1 MSNTSS
7 ETKSTS
13 SIYANCGKGG
23 TDVTNTCNKCKSV
36 MYCNAACKKKH
47 RHKHKEACERR
58 VAEQHDEKLFEQPPP
73 LEDCPICFLRLPSL
87 GTGKTY
93 MSCCGKVICNGCV
106 HAPVYDDKGNEVDN
120 EKCPFCRTPTPTSH
134 DEDTKRYEDRVA
146 LNDAAAICNLGS
158 FYYNANY
165 GLPQNYAKA
174 AELGIEQENLVML
187 MRITILVLFTS

>member
-87 GTGKTY
+87 STGKTY
-93 MSCCGKVICNGCV
+93 ICHVVGKLFVMV
-106 HAPVYDDKGNEVDN
+106 VFMHL
-120 EKCPFCRTPTPTSH
+120 SMM
-134 DEDTKRYEDRVA
+134 TKAMKLIMKSVR
-146 LNDAAAICNLGS
+146 
-158 FYYNANY
+158 F
-165 GLPQNYAKA
+165 
-174 AELGIEQENLVML
+174 AELQHLL
-187 MRITILVLFTS
+187 HTMRTRKGTRIVLH